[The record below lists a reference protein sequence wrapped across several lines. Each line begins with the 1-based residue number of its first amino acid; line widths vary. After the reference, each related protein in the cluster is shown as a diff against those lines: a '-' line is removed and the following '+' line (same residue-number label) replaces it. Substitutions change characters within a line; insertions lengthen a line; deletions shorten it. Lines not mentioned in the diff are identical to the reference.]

1 MDTYGVV
8 VTGRFPAPAALAP
21 DDGGA
26 GRGGPD
32 LRYEDLRYE
41 PDLQERR
48 AMARARGAGERAA
61 AWVRALAGRQP
72 ERSHG
77 RTLLRTAAALEA
89 ASGAAVV
96 PGGDGSALD
105 GGSRYHLLASWAI
118 GPVYHYGRDAR
129 TLPELTGAE
138 RLALVAA
145 CALAAAM
152 PGTVGGDFAPE
163 LDVLAAALEDA
174 VRAGRGA
181 APSSPADAR
190 PPEAP

>member
-1 MDTYGVV
+1 MDTHGVV
-8 VTGRFPAPAALAP
+8 VTGRFPAPPPPAP
-21 DDGGA
+21 DHDGS
-26 GRGGPD
+26 GGPD
-32 LRYEDLRYE
+32 GHGNGRYQ

-48 AMARARGAGERAA
+48 ALARARRAGERAA

-72 ERSHG
+72 ERAHG
-77 RTLLRTAAALEA
+77 RALLRTAAALEA

-118 GPVYHYGRDAR
+118 GPVYHYGRDAQ
-129 TLPELTGAE
+129 TLPELTAAE

-152 PGTVGGDFAPE
+152 PGTVSGDLAPE

-181 APSSPADAR
+181 AQKA
-190 PPEAP
+190 